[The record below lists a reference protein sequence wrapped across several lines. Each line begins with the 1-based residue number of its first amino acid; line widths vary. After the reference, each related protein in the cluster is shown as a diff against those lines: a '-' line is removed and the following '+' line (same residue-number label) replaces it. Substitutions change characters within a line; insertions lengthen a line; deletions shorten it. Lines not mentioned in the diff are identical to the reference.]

1 MVGCPFNP
9 LKVRFLAVACCGVC
23 LEGNQL
29 EGRDF
34 VGLPTLGQAHVFVS
48 FPMKKAKRGWRI
60 VRLHG
65 LQVRFWIFQRFM
77 RSFGLRFVRS
87 GGRWLSFPD
96 LGS

>member
-9 LKVRFLAVACCGVC
+9 LKVQFFPGVPCCGVC

-34 VGLPTLGQAHVFVS
+34 VGLPTLRQAHVFVS
-48 FPMKKAKRGWRI
+48 CPMKEAKRVWRI

-65 LQVRFWIFQRFM
+65 LQVRKDLPAVYAQLRAP
-77 RSFGLRFVRS
+77 FGAA
-87 GGRWLSFPD
+87 RWPVVFFP
-96 LGS
+96 